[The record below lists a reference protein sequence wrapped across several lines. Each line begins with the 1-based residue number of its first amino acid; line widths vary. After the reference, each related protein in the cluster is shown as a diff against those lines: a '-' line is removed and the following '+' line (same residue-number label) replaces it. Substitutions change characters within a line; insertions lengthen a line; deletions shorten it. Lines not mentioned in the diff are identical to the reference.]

1 MATMDDLAIGDLV
14 ELTEAVDLAPEGA
27 RGGVT
32 DLLDDG
38 KVIVEVMTLPLEPI
52 LERIVFVRP
61 EALRIVEQ
69 AQPQA

>member
-1 MATMDDLAIGDLV
+1 MDDLAIGNMV
-14 ELTEAVDLAPEGA
+14 ELTEAIDLAPAGA

-38 KVIVEVMTLPLEPI
+38 KVIVEVTTLPLEPI
-52 LERIVFVRP
+52 LDRIVFVPP
-61 EALRIVEQ
+61 EKLRLIEQ